1 MTSALHSVIVDVIE
15 AHPAALAYLL
25 GLQGAAPEGELVPTT
40 GTRTKTFTLE
50 RRVDRAFLIGSKKA
64 PEGFLLAE
72 AQLSPDEDKRFSWAL
87 YFELA
92 RSRYRCE
99 GALVAITVSQA
110 VRDWI
115 DRRIRPKTGRYGSSR
130 QIEPTVIALDRIDPK
145 LLLLPERPYLAQ
157 LAVAG
162 HAEKPQAKQVA
173 EAAVDMTMDVL
184 PKPLATEQLDAIL
197 GMVDDALR
205 AQLEK
210 RIMERHEYRSEL
222 FRNIYEKGAAEG
234 EAKGAAE
241 GKAKGAAEGEARAI
255 LRVLAARG
263 IPISAGIRKT
273 ILACTDQATL
283 DRWID
288 RAAFA
293 GTAAE
298 LVQAPAPVRRAAKRT
313 ARKTG
318 KSA

>member
-25 GLQGAAPEGELVPTT
+25 GLQGAAPEGDLVPTT

-72 AQLSPDEDKRFSWAL
+72 VQLGPDEDKRFAWAL

-115 DRRIRPKTGRYGSSR
+115 ERRIRPKTGRYGSSR

-162 HAEKPQAKQVA
+162 HAGEAQAKQVA
-173 EAAVDMTMDVL
+173 EAAVDMTMEVL

-197 GMVDDALR
+197 GMVDDVLR

-234 EAKGAAE
+234 
-241 GKAKGAAEGEARAI
+241 KALGAAEGEARAI
-255 LRVLAARG
+255 LKFLAARG
-263 IPISAGIRKT
+263 IPVSAGIRKT
-273 ILACTDQATL
+273 ILACTDRATL
-283 DRWID
+283 DRWLD
-288 RAAFA
+288 RATSAS
-293 GTAAE
+293 TAAE
-298 LVQAPAPVRRAAKRT
+298 IVQAPAPVRRAAKRT
-313 ARKTG
+313 ARKSG
-318 KSA
+318 KAA